1 LFGVRAVLK
10 TAEMRLEEDR
20 RGLTSR
26 RSLVAGGVAWSEGN
40 DVRGDV
46 RSASSGGR
54 LGERTP
60 ADDDTEVHKAA
71 AVAPSSGARCLE
83 QRRMVGGRAERAW

>member
-1 LFGVRAVLK
+1 VTSGRLRAV
-10 TAEMRLEEDR
+10 A
-20 RGLTSR
+20 GL
-26 RSLVAGGVAWSEGN
+26 
-40 DVRGDV
+40 
-46 RSASSGGR
+46 ASGP
-54 LGERTP
+54 P